1 MEMGMDGLTYSKLDA
16 LAVADR
22 LAAVDIDQN
31 AGSHRNLSAVCSAV
45 MSPGEAG
52 WTPGACAEL
61 STRLRQL
68 VCGAR
73 EVDNAQAVAVRTVDA
88 TLSLLASVPAGQLD
102 SPYLHEVLHMLHC
115 VLTSPWVLA

>member
-1 MEMGMDGLTYSKLDA
+1 MGMDGLTYSKLDA
-16 LAVADR
+16 FAVADR

-45 MSPGEAG
+45 MSPGEGG
-52 WTPGACAEL
+52 WTPEACDEL
-61 STRLRQL
+61 RVTLGRLL
-68 VCGAR
+68 SGAR
-73 EVDNAQAVAVRTVDA
+73 EVDDAQAVAVRTVDA

-102 SPYLHEVLHMLHC
+102 SPYMHEVLHMLHC